1 MLLVDR
7 IARRYNRTP
16 AEVLEMDAY
25 ELSMCVVCV
34 QHSDVYS
41 ASYVKRLQR
50 GAKGSVVPVPVP
62 VINIT
67 EV

>member
-16 AEVLEMDAY
+16 AEVLDMDAY
-25 ELSMCVVCV
+25 ELSLCVISL
-34 QHSDVYS
+34 QHADAHS
-41 ASYVKRLQR
+41 ASYVQRLQR
-50 GAKGSVVPVPVP
+50 GAKGSLVPLPVPV
-62 VINIT
+62 VNIS

>member
-7 IARRYNRTP
+7 IPKRYNRTP

-25 ELSMCVVCV
+25 ELSLCIVCV
-34 QHSDVYS
+34 QHADAHS
-41 ASYVKRLQR
+41 AQYVRRIQR
-50 GAKGSVVPVPVP
+50 QAKGSMIPMPVPT
-62 VINIT
+62 ISIS